1 MGRGHPWT
9 PSGCRQQRSSRRGG
23 ALADG
28 WGWPDL
34 QARFCSDHVGQLQA
48 GGPGV
53 GPRRAVVGAG
63 SRPTLLPAGPPWRQ
77 LCGQCPWAGG
87 CPACA
92 QWQGEG
98 GAWSVLVLGMLDLER
113 TGLGWGWG
121 VQPRRL
127 RFALG
132 VVASR
137 CRLVVRAVM
146 ERGAWPENTGG
157 RCGVHAAR
165 RLPAER
171 GGLEHGPNLW
181 PSLPSGCVWFPAASH
196 APGHS
201 QCLPGVLAC
210 APPGLCGCWPQSPG
224 A

>member
-1 MGRGHPWT
+1 M
-9 PSGCRQQRSSRRGG
+9 
-23 ALADG
+23 
-28 WGWPDL
+28 
-34 QARFCSDHVGQLQA
+34 
-48 GGPGV
+48 

-77 LCGQCPWAGG
+77 LCGQCLWAGG

-92 QWQGEG
+92 QWQGQG
-98 GAWSVLVLGMLDLER
+98 GAWSALDLGMLNLER
-113 TGLGWGWG
+113 TGPGWGWG
-121 VQPRRL
+121 VQPSRL

-137 CRLVVRAVM
+137 CRLVVRARM
-146 ERGAWPENTGG
+146 ERGAWPENAGG
-157 RCGVHAAR
+157 PCGVHAAQ

-181 PSLPSGCVWFPAASH
+181 PSLPSGHVWFPAAFH

-201 QCLPGVLAC
+201 QCLPRVLAYAPRGSAAAGQSPQEPDVSGRPGPGLQ
-210 APPGLCGCWPQSPG
+210 APPSEVRGWRQGPLLIGLRAAW
-224 A
+224 